1 MAIVKNLAKDGRYY
15 WVLAEIESRVD
26 SATSEIEG
34 LPRSVIDLC
43 KKAAIDGRGIGR
55 RTISKR

>member
-55 RTISKR
+55 

>member
-43 KKAAIDGRGIGR
+43 KKSAIDGRGIG
-55 RTISKR
+55 S